1 MNKERF
7 LELCDSSYSHIPVY
21 EEFVADLIS
30 PLYIFS
36 NFYDQSNCFLFES
49 AKSHEIKGRYS
60 IMTLPSSLRY
70 DFFDNELQIKDKK
83 VITKERVPN
92 PYDYIDKLTK
102 KFSSPDLD
110 NLPVFTGG
118 LIGYFSYESFK
129 YVEPKLKYKSS
140 DIPLISLCEC
150 NELIVFDNFKGTFS
164 IIVNTQNKTLEG
176 FELAK
181 KRITEIRNLLFSL
194 QPSIKHNIVK
204 EDIEITSKSN
214 VSYEVYEQQ
223 VNSIKNLIHEGE
235 IMQAVLSKEVTFEG
249 SYDPLTLYRALR
261 LINPSPYM
269 FYMSFDEFNVIGA
282 SPEILVQ
289 HQKDKVTI
297 RPIAGTRKRGLTESE
312 DLSNKIDLL
321 EDEKEKAE
329 HMMLVDLARNDL
341 SKVSEV
347 GTVQVDEMM
356 IIEKYSHVM
365 HMTSNVIGQKKNGA
379 TPIDCL
385 KAALP
390 AGTLSGT
397 PKIRAMEILSEHEN
411 RVRGIYGGSVGYI
424 GFNGN
429 LDTAIVIRTAIHT
442 KESVK
447 VGVGGGIVFDSTPKN
462 EWQETESK
470 LAVFREA
477 LKYK

>member
-1 MNKERF
+1 
-7 LELCDSSYSHIPVY
+7 
-21 EEFVADLIS
+21 
-30 PLYIFS
+30 
-36 NFYDQSNCFLFES
+36 
-49 AKSHEIKGRYS
+49 
-60 IMTLPSSLRY
+60 MTLPSSLRY

-83 VITKERVPN
+83 AITKERVPN

-102 KFSSPDLD
+102 KYSSPDLD

-129 YVEPKLKYKSS
+129 YVEPKLNYKSS

-176 FELAK
+176 FELAR

-214 VSYEVYEQQ
+214 VPYEVYEQQ
-223 VNSIKNLIHEGE
+223 VKSIKNLIHEGE

-249 SYDPLTLYRALR
+249 NYDPLTLYRALR

-269 FYMSFDEFNVIGA
+269 FYMSFDKFNVIGA

-356 IIEKYSHVM
+356 VIEKYSHVM

-379 TPIDCL
+379 SPIDCL

-411 RVRGIYGGSVGYI
+411 R
-424 GFNGN
+424 
-429 LDTAIVIRTAIHT
+429 
-442 KESVK
+442 
-447 VGVGGGIVFDSTPKN
+447 
-462 EWQETESK
+462 
-470 LAVFREA
+470 
-477 LKYK
+477 

>member
-1 MNKERF
+1 MNKGRF
-7 LELCDSSYSHIPVY
+7 MELCDASYSHIPVY

-36 NFYDQSNCFLFES
+36 NFYQQPNCFLFES
-49 AKSHEIKGRYS
+49 AKSHEVKGRYS
-60 IMTLPSSLRY
+60 IMTLPSALRY
-70 DFFDNELQIKDKK
+70 DFFENELHINDKK

-102 KFSSPDLD
+102 KYSSPDLE

-129 YVEPKLKYKSS
+129 YVEPKLKFKASQ
-140 DIPLISLCEC
+140 IPLISLCEC

-164 IIVNTQNKTLEG
+164 IIVNTKNKTLDG
-176 FELAK
+176 YQLAK

-194 QPSIKHNIVK
+194 QPSIKHNITK
-204 EDIEITSKSN
+204 EDIEIPSKSN
-214 VSYEVYEQQ
+214 ISYEVYEKQ
-223 VNSIKNLIHEGE
+223 VKSIKNLIHSGE
-235 IMQAVLSKEVTFEG
+235 IMQAVLSKEVTFDG
-249 SYDPLTLYRALR
+249 KYDPLTLYRALR

-269 FYMSFDEFNVIGA
+269 FYMSFEEFNVIGA

-289 HQKDKVTI
+289 HQNDKVTI
-297 RPIAGTRKRGLTESE
+297 RPIAGTRKRGLSESE

-356 IIEKYSHVM
+356 VIEKYSHVM
-365 HMTSNVIGQKKNGA
+365 HMTSNVIGQKKEEA
-379 TPIDCL
+379 TPVDCL

-397 PKIRAMEILSEHEN
+397 PKIRAMEILSEHED

-442 KESVK
+442 DESVK

-462 EWQETESK
+462 EWNETESK

-477 LKYK
+477 LKFK

>member
-7 LELCDSSYSHIPVY
+7 IELCTSEYSHIPVY

-36 NFYDQSNCFLFES
+36 NFYDQPNCFLFES
-49 AKSHEIKGRYS
+49 AKSHEVKGRYS

-70 DFFDNELQIKDKK
+70 DFFDNELEKTEKK
-83 VITKERVPN
+83 KITKERVPN
-92 PYDYIDKLTK
+92 PYDYIDELTK
-102 KFSSPDLD
+102 KYSSPDIET
-110 NLPVFTGG
+110 LPVFTGG

-129 YVEPKLKYKSS
+129 YVEPKLKFKES

-176 FELAK
+176 YKSAK

-204 EDIEITSKSN
+204 QNNEIVSKSN
-214 VSYEVYEQQ
+214 VSYKVYEEQ

-235 IMQAVLSKEVTFEG
+235 IMQAVLSKEVTFKG
-249 SYDPLTLYRALR
+249 NYDPLTLYRALR

-269 FYMSFDEFNVIGA
+269 FYMSFDKFNVIGA

-289 HQKDKVTI
+289 QQNDKVTI
-297 RPIAGTRKRGLTESE
+297 RPIAGTRKRGPNDSE
-312 DLSNKIDLL
+312 DLANKIDLL
-321 EDEKEKAE
+321 QDDKEKAE

-341 SKVSEV
+341 SKVSET

-356 IIEKYSHVM
+356 VIEKYSHVM
-365 HMTSNVIGQKKNGA
+365 HMTSNVIGEKKPSA
-379 TPIDCL
+379 TSVDCL

-390 AGTLSGT
+390 AGTLSGA
-397 PKIRAMEILSEHEN
+397 PKIRAMEILSAHEN
-411 RVRGIYGGSVGYI
+411 RIRGIYGGSVGYI
-424 GFNGN
+424 GFNGS

-442 KESVK
+442 KDSVK
-447 VGVGGGIVFDSTPKN
+447 VGVGGGIVYDSIPKN
-462 EWQETESK
+462 EWHETESK